1 MCSSSFSSPSLPL
14 VVVCRPPPPLSSS
27 SLSYALFDCCVCFI
41 FCRRCRRACRHR
53 RHHRRRR
60 HPSSVVM
67 SPPPS
72 ASAIGCRLPSTAP
85 PHTPCHGARARC
97 WRRRRR
103 LLPLERVVVVRGGV
117 GVVAVPPPW
126 SSSSDPL
133 DGAILNALSRYA
145 HTALALTPSSTP
157 WASALLE
164 GSASN
169 ASLRC
174 SVRIGGDG
182 E

>member
-1 MCSSSFSSPSLPL
+1 MLSLIVVFVL
-14 VVVCRPPPPLSSS
+14 FFVVIVVVAVVIAVIITVVIIRPPLSCRPPPLPLP
-27 SLSYALFDCCVCFI
+27 LGV
-41 FCRRCRRACRHR
+41 
-53 RHHRRRR
+53 
-60 HPSSVVM
+60 
-67 SPPPS
+67 
-72 ASAIGCRLPSTAP
+72 GCP
-85 PHTPCHGARARC
+85 
-97 WRRRRR
+97 RRRR
-103 LLPLERVVVVRGGV
+103 LTRLVMVRARGV
-117 GVVAVPPPW
+117 GVVDAAFSPWNASSWCAGASALSPSPPPR

-174 SVRIGGDG
+174 SVRLGGDG

>member
-1 MCSSSFSSPSLPL
+1 MCSSSFSPPALPL

-41 FCRRCRRACRHR
+41 FRRRCRRGCRHC

-67 SPPPS
+67 SPPPLPLPLGV
-72 ASAIGCRLPSTAP
+72 GCP
-85 PHTPCHGARARC
+85 
-97 WRRRRR
+97 RRRR
-103 LLPLERVVVVRGGV
+103 LTRLVMARARGV
-117 GVVAVPPPW
+117 GVVDVAFSLGTRRRGARGRRRCRRPPPR
-126 SSSSDPL
+126 SSSSAPL

-174 SVRIGGDG
+174 SVRLGGDG